1 MLPRKGL
8 QTPLLLSK
16 ELLKQLGTNMD
27 LSKGEVWFSN
37 LGIRIRMGI
46 TSRGYFVIPIV
57 GNHDDEIMNNDVD
70 TIHMK
75 PMYTYETVH
84 TEEQR
89 AKRAVT
95 SQEEPDKCAA
105 LSARGPYTCYVE
117 QQDDE

>member
-1 MLPRKGL
+1 MFGHGL
-8 QTPLLLSK
+8 DCFDSCAIWSQVGSYSYGRVAAQGVTNTSLLLSK
-16 ELLKQLGTNMD
+16 EFLKQLGTNMD

-57 GNHDDEIMNNDVD
+57 GNHDDKIMNNDVD

-75 PMYTYETVH
+75 YMCTYETLH

-95 SQEEPDKCAA
+95 S
-105 LSARGPYTCYVE
+105 
-117 QQDDE
+117 